1 MAIVIILVILVL
13 IGIAFHYYSE
23 LENAEAYIFRLESK
37 VNDLKK
43 ENKKLVSE
51 SEIGE
56 LKSRAYQAEQR
67 ATKHFSKLEEIRM
80 VISENQHD
88 SAINLQNKI
97 KSILDNSNPSNI
109 D

>member
-1 MAIVIILVILVL
+1 MVIVIILVILVL

-23 LENAEAYIFRLESK
+23 LEDAEGYIFKLESR
-37 VNDLKK
+37 VDDLKK
-43 ENKKLVSE
+43 ENNKLVSE
-51 SEIGE
+51 SEIDE
-56 LKSRAYQAEQR
+56 FKSRAYQAGQR

-80 VISENQHD
+80 VISENQYD

-97 KSILDNSNPSNI
+97 KSILDNCDTSNI

>member
-1 MAIVIILVILVL
+1 MAIVVILVILVL

-23 LENAEAYIFRLESK
+23 LEGAEDYIFRLESR
-37 VNDLKK
+37 VDDFKK

-51 SEIGE
+51 SEIDE
-56 LKSRAYQAEQR
+56 FKSRAYQAEQR

-80 VISENQHD
+80 VISENQYD

-97 KSILDNSNPSNI
+97 KSILDNCDTSNI